1 MCICRVHVQA
11 LTRFLFRGSVLA
23 LFTLRSMSYGEY
35 VGQQS
40 HEQTP
45 PRAPAATAPPPSEPG
60 YATAPGHR
68 PTPAPSPST
77 PPMWASGQTVEE
89 EGGEDAA
96 AMTEGMATGPEEEDR
111 MVYVRRNRELLDNL
125 DGWSIDA
132 LVRLY
137 YFLREQRVR
146 PSPPPSYKEPP
157 LSRQA
162 PPPPIPKPK
171 YMPTLPKSGQIR
183 RCLDRYRCPEPTA
196 TPTQMPE
203 PEPNEAQPQEP
214 HGPASSSVLDS
225 PNVLESLDSPNVFES
240 VMSDPRFDWCPSCS
254 RYDRCPCD
262 EEEVDIARDIRRMH
276 FRETMASLRFEI
288 QQNPE

>member
-1 MCICRVHVQA
+1 MYRADAAGIYRADAADRENYAYIAVAILDQVA
-11 LTRFLFRGSVLA
+11 VL
-23 LFTLRSMSYGEY
+23 LNIVVVEY
-35 VGQQS
+35 RRCWPY
-40 HEQTP
+40 T
-45 PRAPAATAPPPSEPG
+45 T
-60 YATAPGHR
+60 T
-68 PTPAPSPST
+68 
-77 PPMWASGQTVEE
+77 MWESDQTVEE

-132 LVRLY
+132 LVNLY
-137 YFLREQRVR
+137 EFLREQRVR

-225 PNVLESLDSPNVFES
+225 PIGLLESLDSTNVLESLGISP
-240 VMSDPRFDWCPSCS
+240 WCPVCL
-254 RYDRCPCD
+254 RYDRCQCD
-262 EEEVDIARDIRRMH
+262 EEEVVIARHRR
-276 FRETMASLRFEI
+276 REYTRSLEASLRFEM
-288 QQNPE
+288 QQNPEWEQEEHEETLPSETPAATTRVNIGGS